1 MNRTSGVTDSL
12 SGIKSLGL
20 LRLRGSLVGW
30 GDLEQKKKLEQK
42 LSLPSSCPLTVI
54 QNSGNSLL
62 TCSSLLKGLFLP
74 AGGHWRHMQDMPKP
88 LDSALKQ

>member
-1 MNRTSGVTDSL
+1 MESL
-12 SGIKSLGL
+12 GGIKSLGL
-20 LRLRGSLVGW
+20 LRLRGSLIGW
-30 GDLEQKKKLEQK
+30 CDLEQKKKLEQK
-42 LSLPSSCPLTVI
+42 LSLTSSCPLTFI

-74 AGGHWRHMQDMPKP
+74 VGAHWGHMQDKPEP